1 MVHEGTYT
9 CILEDKVTGQPLAE
23 ASVPVT
29 VTRKYIVNHIF
40 TCWIWSL
47 FCFPHLAKIS
57 LQIFYT
63 KFMNHNALLF

>member
-9 CILEDKVTGQPLAE
+9 CVLEDKVTGQPLAE

-40 TCWIWSL
+40 TCWI
-47 FCFPHLAKIS
+47 
-57 LQIFYT
+57 
-63 KFMNHNALLF
+63 

>member
-40 TCWIWSL
+40 TSWILSL
-47 FCFPHLAKIS
+47 
-57 LQIFYT
+57 FYT